1 MSEPRDQPGPPH
13 RARNLRNNNHNQ
25 KREKKPPLTHFL
37 CFPLVNDV
45 SLPQLESSIATFKA
59 AIPSRLRTENDHP
72 LKPTP
77 PLIPDGAVRPVGTL
91 HLTLGVMSL
100 PTKERLDEAINLLQ
114 SLDLVSI
121 AREAEA
127 RAKSMQNRARAL
139 LETPLNPDFVDSEPP
154 ATAEA
159 QEGLLPT
166 ASGQLATG
174 TDSVRPV
181 TPDSPEPLIV
191 SLESMHALP
200 RARSATVLYAAPVDP
215 TSRLYPF
222 SVLLRE
228 KFLEAGFLE
237 GEYKKPAASEDQGS
251 QKAEGNSEGLQ
262 KVESNSRPEAEATLQ
277 QSLLEEVPTGLAEDP
292 TSGPSSSKIKL
303 KEKKPKARPL
313 LLHATVVNT
322 IYAGRGR
329 RRDGG
334 PKNGT
339 YTFDARDILA
349 HYRDYYIDADRT
361 QPRSTIIATGI
372 SEDQLSAESNSDAE
386 GGKDEGNRPPEKK
399 QKQMQN
405 KRPGA
410 DDSTKIPFLW
420 ARDIPIDKV
429 CICEMGAKK
438 LDASNG
444 DPNAERLSQAY
455 KVIAERSL
463 GFHGPRNAIH
473 TSADEDTNSVDGGV
487 AVNASG

>member
-1 MSEPRDQPGPPH
+1 MSEPKDQPGPPH
-13 RARNLRNNNHNQ
+13 RARNFRNNNKNNNHNQ

-59 AIPSRLRTENDHP
+59 AIPSRPRTENDHP

-77 PLIPDGAVRPVGTL
+77 PLIPDAAVRPVGTL

-100 PTKERLDEAINLLQ
+100 PTQERLDAAINLLQ

-127 RAKSMQNRARAL
+127 RAKSVQNRARAL

-159 QEGLLPT
+159 REGLLPT
-166 ASGQLATG
+166 ASEQFATG
-174 TDSVRPV
+174 TDPIRPV

-237 GEYKKPAASEDQGS
+237 GEYKKPAASENQES
-251 QKAEGNSEGLQ
+251 QKVEGKSEDLQ

-349 HYRDYYIDADRT
+349 HYRDYYIDSERT

-372 SEDQLSAESNSDAE
+372 SSDQVSAESNSDTE
-386 GGKDEGNRPPEKK
+386 RGKDEENRPPEKK
-399 QKQMQN
+399 QKQMQT
-405 KRPGA
+405 KRH
-410 DDSTKIPFLW
+410 DSTKNPFIW

-455 KVIAERSL
+455 KVIAERNL
-463 GFHGPRNAIH
+463 GFHGPRNA
-473 TSADEDTNSVDGGV
+473 SADEDASSVDGGV
-487 AVNASG
+487 AVTAL

>member
-1 MSEPRDQPGPPH
+1 MSESKVQSGPH
-13 RARNLRNNNHNQ
+13 RPRNFTKNNHNQ
-25 KREKKPPLTHFL
+25 RKEKKPQLTHFL

-45 SLPQLESSIATFKA
+45 SLPQLESSISAFKA
-59 AIPSRLRTENDHP
+59 AVPSRPRTESDHP

-77 PLIPDGAVRPVGTL
+77 PLIPDGAFRPVGTL

-100 PTKERLDEAINLLQ
+100 PTKERLEEAINLLQ
-114 SLDLVSI
+114 SLDLASM

-127 RAKSMQNRARAL
+127 RAKSMQNRPRAS

-159 QEGLLPT
+159 REGLP
-166 ASGQLATG
+166 ATSENA
-174 TDSVRPV
+174 TEHAHPMAV
-181 TPDSPEPLIV
+181 DSPEPLVV
-191 SLESMHALP
+191 SLESVHALP
-200 RARSATVLYAAPVDP
+200 RARSATVLYAAPIDP

-222 SVLLRE
+222 SVMLRD

-237 GEYKKPAASEDQGS
+237 GEYKKSAVSEKKAPS
-251 QKAEGNSEGLQ
+251 KAEGSGEDLQ
-262 KVESNSRPEAEATLQ
+262 RVESGSRLEAEVTVR
-277 QSLLEEVPTGLAEDP
+277 QSILGEIPTGVAEDAVP
-292 TSGPSSSKIKL
+292 GPSSSKIKL

-313 LLHATVVNT
+313 LLHATIVNT

-334 PKNGT
+334 PKSGT

-349 HYRDYYIDADRT
+349 HYRNYYVDSDRT
-361 QPRSTIIATGI
+361 QPRSTIVPTGV
-372 SEDQLSAESNSDAE
+372 SEEQGSAGSNSDVE
-386 GGKDEGNRPPEKK
+386 DNSPEKK
-399 QKQMQN
+399 QKQMQD
-405 KRPGA
+405 REHGA
-410 DDSTKIPFLW
+410 GNNTKNPYLW
-420 ARDIPIDKV
+420 ARGIPINKI

-438 LDASNG
+438 LDSNNG
-444 DPNAERLSQAY
+444 DLNATRLGQAY

-463 GFHGPRNAIH
+463 DFHGLHNTEKGGA
-473 TSADEDTNSVDGGV
+473 TQEDDANSVDGGV